1 MHKKLRFESLVWFG
15 ELRVE
20 KEMEMIL
27 GREEIPGRLV
37 GFFRCGLWHFAR
49 DTSSDGCCA
58 RLFDLWD
65 MWVRFWWRSAL
76 LVCYHVFDIS
86 CLRTAEEGIA
96 VDDYVLG
103 KMRATKWDDR
113 TTQLP
118 I

>member
-1 MHKKLRFESLVWFG
+1 MVRGIKSGKGNGDDIGERRDTRSVGWVLLVWTVAF
-15 ELRVE
+15 
-20 KEMEMIL
+20 
-27 GREEIPGRLV
+27 
-37 GFFRCGLWHFAR
+37 C